1 MTIGKHAEIVP
12 ERIRR
17 FELQEISLA
26 GFDAQG
32 RILDIGG
39 GGEGIIEMLGGDR
52 VVSIDTS
59 AEELAEAAEGP
70 LKLVMDGRDLTFL
83 DGMFDVVTSFFTM
96 MYVDRED
103 HEAVLSEAYR
113 VLRPGGRLMIWDVE
127 LPARGKGPVDVAV
140 FPLLVE
146 LPDGQV
152 ETGYGTLWPQEALTA
167 SHYADL
173 ATCIGFEV
181 IGRERSRRV
190 FSLELLKPCS

>member
-1 MTIGKHAEIVP
+1 MH
-12 ERIRR
+12 R
-17 FELQEISLA
+17 FEVQQISLT
-26 GFDAQG
+26 GFDAEG

-39 GGEGIIEMLGGDR
+39 GGEGIIGIVGGDR
-52 VVSIDTS
+52 VVSIDTN

-83 DGMFDVVTSFFTM
+83 DEMFDVVTSFFTM

-103 HEAVLSEAYR
+103 HEAVFFEAYR
-113 VLRPGGRLMIWDVE
+113 VLRPGGRFMIWDVE
-127 LPARGKGPVDVAV
+127 LPARGEGMGDVAV

-152 ETGYGTLWPQEALTA
+152 ETGYGTLWPDETLTT

-173 ATCIGFEV
+173 ATSIGFEV
-181 IGRERSRRV
+181 IGDERNRRV
-190 FSLELLKPCS
+190 FYLDLLKPRPWSRRGRSPL